1 MATIENGSTVLV
13 TGANGYIAS
22 HVADQ
27 LLQKGFKV
35 RGTVRSDAKAAW
47 LYKLFDARY
56 GKGKFEA
63 VAVADMVADG
73 AFDEA
78 VKGVSGIVHV
88 ASILTFSDKYEE
100 VVPPTVKGAVNIIAS
115 ARKEPSVKSVVYTSS
130 STAAISPE
138 PDKKVVVTKTTWNDA
153 AVASA
158 RNDPNAGAVNI
169 YAASKTEGE
178 RAIWAAVAE
187 EKPSFQVSA
196 VLPDANF
203 GRILQ
208 PGAEESSSTG
218 SWAVRLYQ
226 GDTSALASP
235 PHWFVDVADT
245 ARLHVAALIDPSCDG
260 QRVFAFAE
268 PFNWNDLL
276 GVFRKLRPGHT
287 VMEDTKMG
295 RNLSLVPNKDAE
307 ELLVKHFGKGWTSF
321 EESISDNIATL
332 A

>member
-1 MATIENGSTVLV
+1 MSTIENGSTVLV

-35 RGTVRSDAKAAW
+35 RGTVRSDAKAEW
-47 LYKLFDARY
+47 LYTLFNDKY

-63 VAVADMVADG
+63 VAVADMVAEG

-88 ASILTFSDKYEE
+88 ASIVTFSDKYEE

-130 STAAISPE
+130 SVACLLPE
-138 PDKKVVVTKTTWNDA
+138 PDKKTVVTKTTWNDA

-158 RNDPNAGAVNI
+158 RDAPNAVSV

-187 EKPSFQVSA
+187 EKPSFEVSA
-196 VLPDANF
+196 VLPDASF

-208 PGAEESSSTG
+208 PGGEKSSSTG
-218 SWAVRLYQ
+218 SWAVNLYQ

-245 ARLHVAALIDPSCDG
+245 ARLHVAALIAPSCDG

-268 PFNWNDLL
+268 PFNWNDVL
-276 GVFRKLRPGHT
+276 GVFRKVRPGHT

-295 RNLSLVPNKDAE
+295 RNLSTVPNKDAE